1 MLLSCSLIAAV
12 LVTPVFADE
21 GNVAGAEDAKPRM
34 QPLLNYET
42 GSITTAEW
50 DKADAEWKKADKK
63 WKSKIMKPVFLELLE
78 KYPNEYWRGKKEK
91 NER

>member
-1 MLLSCSLIAAV
+1 MKMLLSCSLIAAV

-50 DKADAEWKKADKK
+50 DKAENRHYTYAN
-63 WKSKIMKPVFLELLE
+63 LGHL
-78 KYPNEYWRGKKEK
+78 
-91 NER
+91 